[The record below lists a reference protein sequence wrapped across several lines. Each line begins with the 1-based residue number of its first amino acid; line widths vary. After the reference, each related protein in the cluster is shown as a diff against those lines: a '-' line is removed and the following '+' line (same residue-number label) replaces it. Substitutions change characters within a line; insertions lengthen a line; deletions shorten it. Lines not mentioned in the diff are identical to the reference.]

1 MSWVTRR
8 FCAGATLKDI
18 FIIFIFDCTG
28 SSSLHMSL
36 VVASGGFSTA
46 AVHGFSVQ
54 WLVLWSTGSGPTG
67 FSAEERGFSRRG
79 MLA

>member
-1 MSWVTRR
+1 MLVLL
-8 FCAGATLKDI
+8 LKTYLL
-18 FIIFIFDCTG
+18 FLVALG
-28 SSSLHMSL
+28 LHHGTSL

-46 AVHGFSVQ
+46 AVHGFLVQ

-79 MLA
+79 TLA